1 MSVSVPVDLELTGLR
16 VPSTLSSRKILSG
29 DGGIAEA
36 TLGLPTPPM
45 LPPLEVIEAIEVDP
59 PTIGEVV

>member
-16 VPSTLSSRKILSG
+16 VPSTLSSRKIFNG

-36 TLGLPTPPM
+36 ILGCF
-45 LPPLEVIEAIEVDP
+45 PPLPFEAA
-59 PTIGEVV
+59 IGEAAITAGDVY